1 MEVQMLHNKLR
12 KRIDALN
19 ITQLEAAN
27 RCGISES
34 YLSDLLLQK
43 RGKRIGLETVRK
55 IEQGLGV
62 RFFSS
67 VNPQR
72 RNKP

>member
-1 MEVQMLHNKLR
+1 MEVQMLHSKLR

-19 ITQLEAAN
+19 ITQLEAAS

-62 RFFSS
+62 RFFSNS
-67 VNPQR
+67 NPQR